1 MIQAHRVDLVNR
13 PSLAHKCACSECGVA
28 HLATGTGEEVEIEL
42 ALHHIWLPS
51 ASTVSV
57 RRDGGGGGG
66 GGGAGDGGGGWFC
79 LT

>member
-1 MIQAHRVDLVNR
+1 M
-13 PSLAHKCACSECGVA
+13 A